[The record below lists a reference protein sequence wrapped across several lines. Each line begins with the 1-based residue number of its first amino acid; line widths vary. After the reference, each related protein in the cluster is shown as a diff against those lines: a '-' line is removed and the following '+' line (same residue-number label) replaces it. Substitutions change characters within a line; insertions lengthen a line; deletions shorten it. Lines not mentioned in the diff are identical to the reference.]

1 MSFDESRTFS
11 GQLTVQGGGGGEAN
25 GDFYLTMLEKQRQ
38 EEQRV

>member
-11 GQLTVQGGGGGEAN
+11 GQLTVQGGGGEAN